1 MLDDV
6 ISMLQR
12 EIKIRNTV
20 MHLKLKIFSGYMKY
34 GGDPQKKK
42 FETLAAF
49 GGFILICAI
58 ITSILWV
65 LWVVFDIMSGII
77 KNLAMPICKMVQC

>member
-1 MLDDV
+1 MYV
-6 ISMLQR
+6 SML
-12 EIKIRNTV
+12 
-20 MHLKLKIFSGYMKY
+20 LKLNIFSGYMKY